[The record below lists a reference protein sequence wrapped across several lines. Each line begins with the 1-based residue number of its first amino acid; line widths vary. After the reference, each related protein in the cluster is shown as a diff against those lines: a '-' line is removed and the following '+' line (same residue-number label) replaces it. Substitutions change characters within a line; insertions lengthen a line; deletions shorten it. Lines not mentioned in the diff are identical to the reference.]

1 MKLYKQRAFS
11 LTELLIVLVVIAILF
26 AAMAPILTKRRDGSN
41 IAGEEVWNYVND
53 DRNKDVF
60 FDPGMKNWT
69 SSAIIGYTPDKVE
82 SPYAKVVVKAKPKQ
96 RMIQFRYGS
105 GNGTASG
112 SLYMDDKYNI
122 MMGSDNNDFVNTSF
136 SGSTEGITIAGFGA
150 YNNYKYGYHYAS
162 LLGANTLRRS
172 DVGGV
177 GSAQYP
183 CYGIFAGNSAG
194 RNINQCILDTTTVT
208 DSEGNSKLVTISD
221 PPLYIGSE
229 AGQASKPHSQ
239 TIGLGGLSLASSAY
253 RPKQSVYVGYST
265 GGGAIQSGGL
275 NVDSNEAYNK
285 AMANV
290 VVGSTFSGFRAA
302 YDSSN
307 KDSATLNSANY
318 NTLLGYGVYSKGH
331 PQARHMTVA
340 GYGACDSI
348 KGTTFASTDPTYQ
361 YLYDSAGRTCIGYKS
376 ATDFGTYGAP
386 TTMNDAIT
394 KDGFDRVFLGGKPAS
409 GGFNGRAVLETH
421 DVGGQFLSPE
431 PRYYSNRS
439 VVLNSNLVVRGG
451 LYSAYYSNLVGYNPR
466 DISVAF
472 GTKVFSFNCK
482 GDEWIGKCGVGY
494 VCTNK
499 FGVAGQ
505 KSASYLNGGTFCN
518 NDISKYPSGGDC
530 IDLKTSDIRLKDNI
544 TENNDGLAKILE
556 LKPYKYT
563 FKSDKKKVPQV
574 GVIAQDLQKVFP
586 NSVKMSD
593 DGYLHIRWDEMFYAM
608 INAIKTLDKKVEKI
622 ASNISNMESDVRILK
637 SNHKELQQK
646 IASLNVR
653 AAKLEKK

>member
-69 SSAIIGYTPDKVE
+69 SSAIVGYTPDKVE
-82 SPYAKVVVKAKPKQ
+82 SPYAKVIVKAKPKQ

-105 GNGTASG
+105 GNGTAAG
-112 SLYMDDKYNI
+112 SLYMDNRYNI
-122 MMGSDNNDFVNTSF
+122 MMGSDNNDFVNYSSYFAPT
-136 SGSTEGITIAGFGA
+136 TGITIAGFGA
-150 YNNYKYGYHYAS
+150 YNNYQYGFDYAS
-162 LLGANTLRRS
+162 LLGANTLRRRS
-172 DVGGV
+172 LGKAY
-177 GSAQYP
+177 SST
-183 CYGIFAGNSAG
+183 CYGIFIGNSVG
-194 RNINQCILDTTTVT
+194 RNIN
-208 DSEGNSKLVTISD
+208 SD
-221 PPLYIGSE
+221 CYNAGILYIGSE
-229 AGQASKPHSQ
+229 AGQASKPDSE

-253 RPKQSVYVGYST
+253 RPQKSVYVGYST
-265 GGGAIQSGGL
+265 GGGAIQADE
-275 NVDSNEAYNK
+275 DSNDDFYNG

-290 VVGSTFSGFRAA
+290 VVGSTFSGFRANSSDA
-302 YDSSN
+302 YHSS
-307 KDSATLNSANY
+307 LYNSANY

-331 PQARHMTVA
+331 PQAAHMTVV

-348 KGTTFASTDPTYQ
+348 KGVTKGATRE
-361 YLYDSAGRTCIGYKS
+361 SAGRTCIGYKS
-376 ATDFGTYGAP
+376 ANDFGTYGAP
-386 TTMNDAIT
+386 TAMNDAIT
-394 KDGFDRVFLGGKPAS
+394 KDKFDRVFLGGKPAS

-421 DVGGQFLSPE
+421 DVGGEYTSQDQNKDYDGRFYS
-431 PRYYSNRS
+431 YSNRS

-451 LYSAYYSNLVGYNPR
+451 LYTGLLGNLVGYNPR

-505 KSASYLNGGTFCN
+505 KSASYMDGGSNCN
-518 NDISKYPSGGDC
+518 VADTEYPAGGDC

-622 ASNISNMESDVRILK
+622 ASNILNMESDVRILK

>member
-69 SSAIIGYTPDKVE
+69 SSAIVGYTPDKVE
-82 SPYAKVVVKAKPKQ
+82 SPYAKVIVKAKPKQ

-105 GNGTASG
+105 GNGTAAG

-122 MMGSDNNDFVNTSF
+122 MMGSDNNAFVNYSSSYF
-136 SGSTEGITIAGFGA
+136 SSTTGITIAGFGA
-150 YNNYKYGYHYAS
+150 FNNYQHGFDYAS

-172 DVGGV
+172 SV
-177 GSAQYP
+177 GSAYP
-183 CYGIFAGNSAG
+183 YTCYGIFIGNSVG
-194 RNINQCILDTTTVT
+194 RNINLGCGDEV
-208 DSEGNSKLVTISD
+208 S
-221 PPLYIGSE
+221 LYIGSE

-239 TIGLGGLSLASSAY
+239 TVGLGGLSLASSAY
-253 RPKQSVYVGYST
+253 RPRYSVYVGYST
-265 GGGAIQSGGL
+265 GGGAIQADVDPNADSL
-275 NVDSNEAYNK
+275 NAAE
-285 AMANV
+285 ANV
-290 VVGSTFSGFRAA
+290 VVGSTFSGFRGTAG
-302 YDSSN
+302 D
-307 KDSATLNSANY
+307 NSANY

-331 PQARHMTVA
+331 PQAANMTVV

-348 KGTTFASTDPTYQ
+348 KGVTGRE
-361 YLYDSAGRTCIGYKS
+361 GRTCIGYKS
-376 ATDFGTYGAP
+376 ANDFGTYGAP
-386 TTMNDAIT
+386 TAMNDAIT
-394 KDGFDRVFLGGKPAS
+394 KDKFDRVFLGGKPAS

-421 DVGGQFLSPE
+421 DVGGDKIYADDGSSKSWTL
-431 PRYYSNRS
+431 YDNRS

-451 LYSAYYSNLVGYNPR
+451 LYTGRFHKLVGYNPR
-466 DISVAF
+466 DISLAF
-472 GTKVFSFNCK
+472 GTKTTDFICK
-482 GDEWIGKCGVGY
+482 GDAWIGKCGVGY

-499 FGVAGQ
+499 LGLAGQ
-505 KSASYLNGGTFCN
+505 KSASYMNGGTDCN
-518 NDISKYPSGGDC
+518 VADTEYPAGGDC

-622 ASNISNMESDVRILK
+622 ASNILNMESDVRILK

>member
-69 SSAIIGYTPDKVE
+69 SSAIVGYTPDKVE
-82 SPYAKVVVKAKPKQ
+82 SPYAKVIVKAKPKQ

-105 GNGTASG
+105 GNGTAAG
-112 SLYMDDKYNI
+112 SLYMDNRYNI
-122 MMGSDNNDFVNTSF
+122 MMGSDNNAFVNNSISYPT
-136 SGSTEGITIAGFGA
+136 TGITIAGFGA
-150 YNNYKYGYHYAS
+150 YNNYQSGFDYAS

-172 DVGGV
+172 SL
-177 GSAQYP
+177 GSAYSSDY
-183 CYGIFAGNSAG
+183 CHGIFIGNSVG
-194 RNINQCILDTTTVT
+194 RNINTGCSLGHHAGI
-208 DSEGNSKLVTISD
+208 
-221 PPLYIGSE
+221 LYIGSE
-229 AGQASKPHSQ
+229 AGQASTPYWD

-253 RPKQSVYVGYST
+253 RPKNSVYVGYST
-265 GGGAIQSGGL
+265 GGGAIQSGGEP
-275 NVDSNEAYNK
+275 NEDFHNGAI
-285 AMANV
+285 ANV
-290 VVGSTFSGFRAA
+290 VVGSTFSGFRAVVSDTDPFGM
-302 YDSSN
+302 Y
-307 KDSATLNSANY
+307 NSANY

-331 PQARHMTVA
+331 PQAAHMTVV

-348 KGTTFASTDPTYQ
+348 KGATKGSE
-361 YLYDSAGRTCIGYKS
+361 GRTCIGYKS
-376 ATDFGTYGAP
+376 ANDFGTYGAP
-386 TTMNDAIT
+386 TAMNDAIT
-394 KDGFDRVFLGGKPAS
+394 KDKFDRVFLGGKPAS

-421 DVGGQFLSPE
+421 DVGGVF
-431 PRYYSNRS
+431 YSMDQHKDYDYASGHYGNRS

-451 LYSAYYSNLVGYNPR
+451 LYTGFLNKLVGYNPR
-466 DISVAF
+466 DISSAL
-472 GTKVFSFNCK
+472 GTKLFRLQCN
-482 GDEWIGKCGVGY
+482 GDEWIGVSGTGY
-494 VCTNK
+494 ACTKKTGN
-499 FGVAGQ
+499 AGQ
-505 KSASYLNGGTFCN
+505 KSASYMNGGSDCN
-518 NDISKYPSGGDC
+518 VANTEYPAGGDC

-622 ASNISNMESDVRILK
+622 ASNILNMESDVRILK

>member
-69 SSAIIGYTPDKVE
+69 SSAIVGYTPDKVE

-112 SLYMDDKYNI
+112 SLYMDDRYNI
-122 MMGSDNNDFVNTSF
+122 MMGSDNNAFVNDSIGNPT
-136 SGSTEGITIAGFGA
+136 TGITIAGFGA
-150 YNNYKYGYHYAS
+150 YNNYQKGFDYAS

-172 DVGGV
+172 SL
-177 GSAQYP
+177 GSAADTSY
-183 CYGIFAGNSAG
+183 CKGIFIGNSVG
-194 RNINQCILDTTTVT
+194 RNINTGCRF
-208 DSEGNSKLVTISD
+208 GHNSGI
-221 PPLYIGSE
+221 LYIGSE
-229 AGQASKPHSQ
+229 AGQAASTPDSE
-239 TIGLGGLSLASSAY
+239 TIGLGGLSLASSTY
-253 RPKQSVYVGYST
+253 LPEKSVYVGYST
-265 GGGAIQSGGL
+265 GGGAIQAKKGSDEDFNDGA
-275 NVDSNEAYNK
+275 V
-285 AMANV
+285 ANV

-302 YDSSN
+302 ASDDDTYGRD
-307 KDSATLNSANY
+307 NSANY

-331 PQARHMTVA
+331 PQAAHMTVV

-348 KGTTFASTDPTYQ
+348 KGATKGNG
-361 YLYDSAGRTCIGYKS
+361 GRTCIGYKS
-376 ATDFGTYGAP
+376 ANDFGTYGAP
-386 TTMNDAIT
+386 TAMNDAIT
-394 KDGFDRVFLGGKPAS
+394 KDKFDRVFLGGKPAS

-421 DVGGQFLSPE
+421 DVGGEYRSVDKPSVLGSGVQ
-431 PRYYSNRS
+431 YSNRS

-451 LYSAYYSNLVGYNPR
+451 LYTGFLGKLVGYNPR
-466 DISVAF
+466 DISSAL
-472 GTKVFSFNCK
+472 GTKLFRLQCN
-482 GDEWIGKCGVGY
+482 GDEWIGVSGTGY
-494 VCTNK
+494 ACTKKTGN
-499 FGVAGQ
+499 AGQ
-505 KSASYLNGGTFCN
+505 KSASFMNGGTDCN
-518 NDISKYPSGGDC
+518 VANTEYPAGGDC

-563 FKSDKKKVPQV
+563 FKSDKKKIPQV

-608 INAIKTLDKKVEKI
+608 INAIKTLDKKVEII
-622 ASNISNMESDVRILK
+622 ASNILNMESDVRILK